1 MKKKLLMRLA
11 AARVGGRN
19 VPEQCRCIVFYRC
32 IT

>member
-1 MKKKLLMRLA
+1 MKEIAYA
-11 AARVGGRN
+11 AGGSRVGGRN